1 MKNILM
7 LLVLLSTEKSCD
19 QQESLPLLA
28 ATSQAWSGGAA
39 GSGRGTNYE
48 ITVGIHIATGY
59 TFDSLWVNERR
70 VKIEVNERKSSGDSL
85 VLSATDMTQSIRN
98 MQDLEKQ
105 NGEVLPVPFPIPVT
119 AEGLLGY
126 YYKGKRQYLAIQSWT
141 KLKPIYYP

>member
-19 QQESLPLLA
+19 QQEALPLLA

>member
-19 QQESLPLLA
+19 QQQALPLLT

-48 ITVGIHIATGY
+48 ITVGIHVATDY

-70 VKIEVNERKSSGDSL
+70 VKVEVNQRKSNGDSL
-85 VLSATDMTQSIRN
+85 VLSATDMAQSIRN
-98 MQDLEKQ
+98 MQDLENQ
-105 NGEVLPVPFPIPVT
+105 SGEVSPIPFPLAVT
-119 AEGLLGY
+119 AEGVLGY
-126 YYKGKRQYLAIQSWT
+126 YYKGKRQYLTIQSWT